1 MSDCSVFPTAGA
13 NLTGTFFGGVPVL
26 VRALFGLDAKHGV
39 TLKVAI
45 RSSNAQVT
53 AKLTN
58 AIR

>member
-1 MSDCSVFPTAGA
+1 M
-13 NLTGTFFGGVPVL
+13 TGTFYGGVSVL

-45 RSSNAQVT
+45 RSSSAQVT
-53 AKLTN
+53 QMLTN